1 MMDSFFL
8 FSVDKGT
15 KYFAFRYN
23 FSPKHLAVTGK
34 VCNFAAEKIRQEL
47 NAGHV
52 MWHSEGLSY
61 LFVYTVLKSSNKCSF
76 IYCNLFRQMT
86 KYYLCVCRCTP
97 DRGVVSMDAQLLGEV
112 VHRGL
117 HAIRCAKNPRVKAQK
132 ALLLGELCEGAGYPR
147 QALRVWTSTVR
158 MIEAVDYD
166 WVYEPL
172 APSWSPYHVSFSS
185 VVSMDECRELG
196 RRIDALWRRL
206 GHPEMSGWERRAL
219 RSYRD
224 MWLDKY
230 SCALP

>member
-1 MMDSFFL
+1 
-8 FSVDKGT
+8 
-15 KYFAFRYN
+15 
-23 FSPKHLAVTGK
+23 
-34 VCNFAAEKIRQEL
+34 
-47 NAGHV
+47 
-52 MWHSEGLSY
+52 
-61 LFVYTVLKSSNKCSF
+61 
-76 IYCNLFRQMT
+76 
-86 KYYLCVCRCTP
+86 
-97 DRGVVSMDAQLLGEV
+97 
-112 VHRGL
+112 
-117 HAIRCAKNPRVKAQK
+117 VKAQK

-172 APSWSPYHVSFSS
+172 APSWSPYHVSFCS